1 MKLDQDT
8 TEGLMYGL
16 FFVIVISIVV
26 GGLIWDNQQ
35 VRVMY
40 SNAYTK
46 NQECRIAFKFKSS
59 DYRYIDTACGSVPR
73 FEDYRND

>member
-1 MKLDQDT
+1 MKLDQYT
-8 TEGLMYGL
+8 TEGLAVL
-16 FFVIVISIVV
+16 AFFVIVISIVV

-46 NQECRIAFKFKSS
+46 NQECRIAYKDR
-59 DYRYIDTACGSVPR
+59 DYRYINTACGPVPR
-73 FEDYRND
+73 FEDYLND